1 MNIPNDYYA
10 FAALYKKLFFTWIA
24 SGRDVVSTKEM
35 ATTMQKMNEQHPY
48 WVEMADEEI
57 VDDLRLNNDMNAFN
71 IKDVT

>member
-10 FAALYKKLFFTWIA
+10 FAALYKRLFFQWIA
-24 SGRDVVSTKEM
+24 SGRDGVSPNEM
-35 ATTMQKMNEQHPY
+35 AATMQKMNEQHPH
-48 WVEMADEEI
+48 WVVMADEEI